1 MNVTEKDKNIGIK
14 AVRRQ
19 MVSIIYLFL
28 EVVFDSFNIFLDI
41 SYIVCLLTEKYV
53 VLLIENYLEQNKV
66 CPNITLELQFINS
79 SRISHL
85 LFKLI

>member
-41 SYIVCLLTEKYV
+41 S
-53 VLLIENYLEQNKV
+53 
-66 CPNITLELQFINS
+66 
-79 SRISHL
+79 
-85 LFKLI
+85 